1 MRTATVVRNT
11 NETKISLTLNL
22 DGKGVSDVRTG
33 CGFLDHMLEL
43 FTRHGRF
50 DLTLTCDGD
59 LHVDAH
65 HTTEDVGIALG
76 RAFDE
81 ALQDRRGIRRYGS
94 MILPMDEALILAA
107 VDISGRA
114 CLGYALEIPA
124 QKVGD
129 FDTELV
135 EEFLLAFSR
144 TIGASIH
151 LRQLAGTNSHHI
163 IEGAYKAL
171 ARALREAVAYEPG
184 FEHEIPSTKGTIV

>member
-94 MILPMDEALILAA
+94 MILPMDESFVLCALD
-107 VDISGRA
+107 VSGRA
-114 CLGYALEIPA
+114 YLNYDVSISAEKI
-124 QKVGD
+124 GD
-129 FDTELV
+129 FDTELI
-135 EEFLLAFSR
+135 EEFFYAFVR
-144 TIGASIH
+144 
-151 LRQLAGTNSHHI
+151 NSGVTLHIKRLDGRNAHHI
-163 IEGAYKAL
+163 AEAAFKAF
-171 ARALREAVAYEPG
+171 ARALRQAVEIDMQSKD
-184 FEHEIPSTKGTIV
+184 EIPSTKGVL

>member
-11 NETKISLTLNL
+11 NETKINLTLNL
-22 DGKGVSDVRTG
+22 DGKGVGKIHTG

-50 DLTLTCDGD
+50 DLTLSCAGD

-81 ALQDRRGIRRYGS
+81 ALKDRRGIRRYGS

-107 VDISGRA
+107 IDISGRA
-114 CLGYALEIPA
+114 CLGTGRRIYDGIFPHTRR
-124 QKVGD
+124 VH
-129 FDTELV
+129 
-135 EEFLLAFSR
+135 SS
-144 TIGASIH
+144 AS
-151 LRQLAGTNSHHI
+151 
-163 IEGAYKAL
+163 
-171 ARALREAVAYEPG
+171 ARRDQQPPYHRGRL
-184 FEHEIPSTKGTIV
+184 